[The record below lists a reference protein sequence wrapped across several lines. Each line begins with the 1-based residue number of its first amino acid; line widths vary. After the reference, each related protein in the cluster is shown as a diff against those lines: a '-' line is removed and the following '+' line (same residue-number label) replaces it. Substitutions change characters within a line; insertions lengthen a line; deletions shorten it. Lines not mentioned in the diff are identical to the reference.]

1 MAVKTLG
8 FSIWALG
15 LDVTGLLALVAH
27 ALSARARRAV
37 PRQMADL
44 SAYKQLEIVSVVID
58 CFQLTVIALLALGAI
73 TAHVTE
79 AATGIASLAATA
91 VASAITSGEATT
103 TAIASSV
110 STSGA
115 VTCDVADFTALVALL
130 AGTAGTA
137 GTARTAAGA
146 AESATRLG
154 RRAVTRHVSGGTA
167 VVAGLESN

>member
-1 MAVKTLG
+1 
-8 FSIWALG
+8 
-15 LDVTGLLALVAH
+15 
-27 ALSARARRAV
+27 
-37 PRQMADL
+37 MADL
-44 SAYKQLEIVSVVID
+44 SA
-58 CFQLTVIALLALGAI
+58 VIALLALGAI

-115 VTCDVADFTALVALL
+115 VACNVADFTAFVALL

-146 AESATRLG
+146 AESATRLS

-167 VVAGLESN
+167 VVAGLLLRCLGAFAGKMPGLPAIVAGWGAFRWAVPSLMGRIATVVAGATVASAVFHVGL